1 MFNDHENTESFRIR
15 NYYFKKMC
23 YFRAHWPLSRWSGRV
38 YLKWNPFPCLQS
50 SYCWEAVELPSK
62 SDLAPAPGVEKR
74 LACWILGPEERL
86 LAPSPG
92 PGLQTYRFR
101 EGFSFGALTNPLT
114 TLRQC
119 CLHTGALSPGACL
132 LGHSVG
138 RGLRWAW
145 NQIWG
150 SYGDLKRGASC
161 QL

>member
-1 MFNDHENTESFRIR
+1 MFNDHENTESFCIR

-101 EGFSFGALTNPLT
+101 EGFSFRALTNPLNHAQT
-114 TLRQC
+114 MLFAHWSSFSWCWPLGSQCWERSSVSLKPDLR
-119 CLHTGALSPGACL
+119 
-132 LGHSVG
+132 
-138 RGLRWAW
+138 
-145 NQIWG
+145 
-150 SYGDLKRGASC
+150 
-161 QL
+161 